1 MNQQN
6 RRSRRCTAML
16 AAALLVAGSVA
27 HATDMSDAQS
37 LARGATVDVTPQQK
51 YRSAIREAGGAHKE
65 AMRECAQSAG
75 DDRLACL
82 RAARAT
88 YEFDMA
94 EARQILR
101 SWGGMGPMGSTGS
114 MGSAGSAGPR

>member
-1 MNQQN
+1 
-6 RRSRRCTAML
+6 ML
-16 AAALLVAGSVA
+16 ATALLVAGNVA
-27 HATDMSDAQS
+27 HATDRSDEQS

-65 AMRECAQSAG
+65 SMRECAQSAG

-88 YEFDMA
+88 YDHDMA

-101 SWGGMGPMGSTGS
+101 TWGE
-114 MGSAGSAGPR
+114 AGSPDPRVR